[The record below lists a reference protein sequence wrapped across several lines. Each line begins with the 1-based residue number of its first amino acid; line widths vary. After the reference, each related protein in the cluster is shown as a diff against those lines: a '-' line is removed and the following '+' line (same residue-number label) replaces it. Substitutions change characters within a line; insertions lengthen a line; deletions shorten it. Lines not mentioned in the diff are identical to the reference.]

1 LSRIR
6 FLFAIAALTV
16 AASALAA
23 CGGGGGSSDASPQ
36 SVLDGA
42 TLEGVESADLN
53 AKIDVSATGDK
64 GGDIEVTLAG
74 PFESVEGGSTPKLD
88 LTAEASGSMNGKDVE
103 FEGGL
108 VLLPNSAYVGYEG
121 TEYEVDPTTYG
132 FIESALKQAQRQG
145 AQESEA
151 GGTSACRKVVAGL
164 KVGDFVDNLTN
175 AGEADVG
182 GTTTTKV
189 SGDLDV
195 GGAIDEMLK
204 LYSDPACSS
213 QLSAAGELPS
223 ASKLRAAKDEVTR
236 AVKAAHVDVYVG
248 DDDIIRRITGEVK
261 IEPKGSGS
269 GPSSATVAF
278 DISLEGVNE
287 DQEIEAP
294 AKTKPL
300 NDLFL
305 KLGVNPLELL
315 GALQGGG
322 PGGLGNLLEGMHA
335 ESPNGL

>member
-1 LSRIR
+1 MSRIR

-16 AASALAA
+16 VASALAA
-23 CGGGGGSSDASPQ
+23 CGGGGGNSDASPQ
-36 SVLDGA
+36 SLLDGA
-42 TLEGVESADLN
+42 TLEGVESADLS
-53 AKIDVSATGDK
+53 AKMDISATGKK

-151 GGTSACRKVVAGL
+151 GGTSACRKAVAGL
-164 KVGDFVDNLTN
+164 KVGDFVDNLAN
-175 AGEADVG
+175 EGETDVG

-195 GGAIDEMLK
+195 AGAIDEMLK

-223 ASKLRAAKDEVTR
+223 SSELRSAKGEVSR

-248 DDDIIRRITGEVK
+248 DDDIVRRISAQLT
-261 IEPKGSGS
+261 IEPKESNG
-269 GPSSATVAF
+269 GPRSVRIDLDLKLT
-278 DISLEGVNE
+278 GVNE
-287 DQEIEAP
+287 EQEIAAP
-294 AKTKPL
+294 DSAKPL
-300 NDLFL
+300 SKLFL
-305 KLGVNPLELL
+305 KLGVNPIELL
-315 GALQGGG
+315 G
-322 PGGLGNLLEGMHA
+322 LLEG
-335 ESPNGL
+335 EGEGLNELLEGLGASQLR

>member
-1 LSRIR
+1 MSRIR

-74 PFESVEGGSTPKLD
+74 PFESIEGGSTPKLD
-88 LTAEASGSMNGKDVE
+88 LTAEASGSMNGKDIE

-151 GGTSACRKVVAGL
+151 EGTSACRRL
-164 KVGDFVDNLTN
+164 F
-175 AGEADVG
+175 
-182 GTTTTKV
+182 
-189 SGDLDV
+189 
-195 GGAIDEMLK
+195 
-204 LYSDPACSS
+204 
-213 QLSAAGELPS
+213 SAAGFP
-223 ASKLRAAKDEVTR
+223 
-236 AVKAAHVDVYVG
+236 
-248 DDDIIRRITGEVK
+248 IR
-261 IEPKGSGS
+261 SC
-269 GPSSATVAF
+269 PSSRTRG
-278 DISLEGVNE
+278 SL
-287 DQEIEAP
+287 
-294 AKTKPL
+294 
-300 NDLFL
+300 F
-305 KLGVNPLELL
+305 
-315 GALQGGG
+315 
-322 PGGLGNLLEGMHA
+322 GLGPAGTPASACEWTSMKPGDTTRPPASTMVA
-335 ESPNGL
+335 PVASRCAATAVMVSPLIPTSPANQGFPVPSTTWPPRMTTSKAGGVD